1 MSESGTATTQVT
13 RSRMAHLPH
22 LSRAER
28 DRRWA
33 GLRQG
38 MRAAGLDA
46 VLLHGSDVF
55 MGYGMANFRYLTQIG
70 GHHGGFALFGHDG
83 PPVVFN
89 APPHEHHPYN
99 AWLTAQD
106 WVEDVRPNRGIPGVI
121 EALRA
126 WKLDQA
132 RIGLIGYRT
141 ALAQVTLPYP
151 QYEALCAALPG
162 ARFDEATQ
170 IVEDLRLI
178 KSTEEIALLDAAGGV
193 AKRAIEALIHTARP
207 GVRENELVAE
217 MLRASVA
224 AGGDVQPFI
233 MLTSGNPE
241 RVEPGRR
248 QYLLH
253 GIAIP
258 NAPTARPLERG
269 DLVIC
274 EFHSSVAGYLAA
286 AEFSLS
292 IGPANP
298 VVRRIH
304 AAAVACLRAALPHFR
319 TGGRVGDL
327 LEAMRQPCL
336 DADLDYLELGFHG
349 HGLASPEFPTVVYK
363 PSEGA
368 MGGAGLLDYTFQ
380 TSMVFG
386 TNIDLFDP
394 GWKDD
399 VGLMF
404 GDMVVV
410 TPQGGRTMCGVPVEF
425 PEVG

>member
-1 MSESGTATTQVT
+1 MEY
-13 RSRMAHLPH
+13 LPH
-22 LSRAER
+22 LSRRER

-33 GLRQG
+33 GLREG
-38 MRAAGLDA
+38 MRAAQLDA
-46 VLLHGSDVF
+46 VLVHGSDVF

-83 PPVVFN
+83 PPVIFN

-106 WVEDVRPNRGIPGVI
+106 WVDDVRPNRGVPGIVDAI
-121 EALRA
+121 
-126 WKLDQA
+126 QA
-132 RIGLIGYRT
+132 RKLERGRIGIVGYRT
-141 ALAQVTLPYP
+141 VLAQVTLPYP
-151 QYEALCAALPG
+151 QYEALREALPQ
-162 ARFDEATQ
+162 AQFTDATH
-170 IVEDLRLI
+170 IPEGLRLV
-178 KSTEEIALLDAAGGV
+178 KSSEELALLEAAGRV
-193 AKRAIEALIHTARP
+193 AERVIQSLIHTARP
-207 GVRENELVAE
+207 GVRENEVMAE
-217 MLRASVA
+217 MLHTSVA
-224 AGGDVQPFI
+224 SGGDVQPFI

-241 RVEPGRR
+241 RSEPGRR
-248 QYLLH
+248 RYLLH
-253 GIAIP
+253 GIAAP

-274 EFHSSVAGYLAA
+274 EFHCSVAGYLSA

-292 IGPANP
+292 IGPASSP
-298 VVRRIH
+298 VRRIH
-304 AAAVACLRAALPHFR
+304 DAEVACLTAALPHFR

-327 LEAMRQPCL
+327 LEAMRRPCL
-336 DADLDYLELGFHG
+336 EAGLDYLELGFHG
-349 HGLASPEFPTVVYK
+349 HGLASPEYPTVVYK

-368 MGGAGLLDYTFQ
+368 MGGAGLLDYRLQ

-410 TPQGGRTMCGVPVEF
+410 TPDGGRTMCHVPLEL